1 MGNCLVTKL
10 NGVCNNPQLKK
21 LGELLI
27 SIKKVDNPTRGSQGF
42 SVKLSKDTDLTIIGD
57 GYFTDYTL
65 LPNNGNTLHANAN
78 VLTNFWVKCNSECSI
93 SIKNKYNLMEL
104 NLRDSGAGIDVNNNK
119 SFDIGELS
127 YSTEL
132 TKLDITSTS
141 VYGDISALKNCTKLV
156 QFLASESNVN
166 GDIKA
171 LAACKS
177 LTNLYLGNTNVD
189 GDISYLAALVNL
201 IDLHLY
207 KTKVHGNIS
216 VIANLKKLPS
226 VNMFDTAVSGDIST
240 LASAT
245 QLTGLVFQNTNVS
258 GDVSA
263 LRNLTKLSTLYLK
276 STGVITGDLAVM
288 PAKFELISVN
298 PNATFT
304 WSDRPASSYII
315 GIDANPKFEN
325 VDSLLIGEA
334 KCTKPAKV
342 KYASILVS
350 GARTSASDAAVQ
362 TLQSK
367 GYTVSVTPA

>member
-21 LGELLI
+21 LGEFLI
-27 SIKKVDNPTRGSQGF
+27 SVKKVDNPTRGSQGF
-42 SVKLSKDTDLTIIGD
+42 SIKLSKDTDLTIIGD

-65 LPNNGNTLHANAN
+65 LPNNGKTFHANAN
-78 VLTNFWVKCNSECSI
+78 VLTNFWVNCNSECYI

-104 NLRDSGAGIDVNNNK
+104 NLRDLSAGIDVNNNK

-132 TKLDITSTS
+132 TKLDITETS

-156 QFLASESNVN
+156 QLLASDSNVN

-171 LAACKS
+171 LAACTS

-189 GDISYLAALVNL
+189 GDISYLADLVNL

-207 KTKVHGNIS
+207 RTKVHGNIS

-226 VNMFDTAVSGDIST
+226 VNMSDTAVSGDIST

-245 QLTGLVFQNTNVS
+245 QLTGLVLTNTNVS

-276 STGVITGDLAVM
+276 STGAITGDLAVM
-288 PAKFELISVN
+288 PAKFELIGVN
-298 PNATFT
+298 PSAVFT

-315 GIDANPKFEN
+315 GIDENPKFEN
-325 VDSLLIGEA
+325 VDTFLIGEA
-334 KCTKPAKV
+334 KCAKPASPKLP
-342 KYASILVS
+342 SINVS
-350 GARTSASDAAVQ
+350 GTRTSASDAAVQ

>member
-1 MGNCLVTKL
+1 MGKCLVTKL

-21 LGELLI
+21 LGEMRI
-27 SIKKVDNPTRGSQGF
+27 SLKKVENPDRGSQGF

-57 GYFTDYTL
+57 GYFTDNTL
-65 LPNNGNTLHANAN
+65 LPNNGNTLHVNAN
-78 VLTNFWVKCNSECSI
+78 VLTDFWVNCNSECAI
-93 SIKNKYNLMEL
+93 SIKNKYNLKEL
-104 NLRDSGAGIDVNNNK
+104 NLRDLGAAANINNNK

-132 TKLDITSTS
+132 TKLDITKTS
-141 VYGDISALKNCTKLV
+141 VYGDISALRNCTKLV
-156 QFLASESNVN
+156 QILASESNVN

-171 LAACKS
+171 LAACTS

-207 KTKVHGNIS
+207 KTKVYGNIS

-226 VNMFDTAVSGDIST
+226 VNMSYTAVSGDIST

-245 QLTGLVFQNTNVS
+245 QLSSLVLSGTNVS
-258 GDVSA
+258 GDVST
-263 LRNLTKLSTLYLK
+263 LKNLPKLSTLYLT
-276 STGVITGDLAVM
+276 SSGVITGDLAVM
-288 PAKFELISVN
+288 PAKFELIAVN
-298 PNATFT
+298 SNAVFT

-315 GIDANPKFEN
+315 SVNTNPKFEN
-325 VDSLLIGEA
+325 VDSFLIGEA
-334 KCTKPAKV
+334 KCTKPASPKGT
-342 KYASILVS
+342 SILVS
-350 GARTSASDAAVQ
+350 GTRTSASDAAVQ

-367 GYTVSVTPA
+367 GYTISITPA

>member
-27 SIKKVDNPTRGSQGF
+27 SVKKVDNPTRASQGF

-65 LPNNGNTLHANAN
+65 LPNNGNTLHAKAN
-78 VLTNFWVKCNSECSI
+78 VLTNFWVNCNSECYI

-104 NLRDSGAGIDVNNNK
+104 NLRDLGAAIDVNNNK

-132 TKLDITSTS
+132 TKLDITKTS
-141 VYGDISALKNCTKLV
+141 VYGDISAFKNCTKLV
-156 QFLASESNVN
+156 QLLVSESNVK

-171 LAACKS
+171 LATCTS

-189 GDISYLAALVNL
+189 GDISYLANLVNL

-207 KTKVHGNIS
+207 KTKVYGNIS
-216 VIANLKKLPS
+216 VIANFKKLPS
-226 VNMFDTAVSGDIST
+226 VNMSDTAVSGDIST

-245 QLTGLVFQNTNVS
+245 QLTGLLLANTNVS

-263 LRNLTKLSTLYLK
+263 LRNLTKLSALYLK
-276 STGVITGDLAVM
+276 SNGVITGDLAVM
-288 PAKFELISVN
+288 PARFELLSVN

-315 GIDANPKFEN
+315 SVDENPKFED
-325 VDSLLIGEA
+325 VDSFLIGEA
-334 KCTKPAKV
+334 KCAKPTSPKLSMIRV
-342 KYASILVS
+342 TGNK
-350 GARTSASDAAVQ
+350 TSASDAAVQ